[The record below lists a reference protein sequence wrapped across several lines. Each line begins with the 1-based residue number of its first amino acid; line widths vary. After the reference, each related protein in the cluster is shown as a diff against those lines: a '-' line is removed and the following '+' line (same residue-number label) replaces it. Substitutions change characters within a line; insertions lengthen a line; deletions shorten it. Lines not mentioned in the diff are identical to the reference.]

1 MREPPLYR
9 KILLACAD
17 PDTATAAVAQTAA
30 LAALCRAEVVLL
42 HVAEP
47 KEYLDWAEK
56 HQYDRVA
63 PLPIDALQ
71 SFRLPYEPLLA
82 RLQQVGV
89 QATLIIETGE
99 AGSQICRI
107 AREEA
112 MDLVVLAAVDRGFWQ
127 ELLHSSVSGYVLR
140 HAPCSVLMARQ
151 DASPDPGR

>member
-1 MREPPLYR
+1 MRGPPLYR
-9 KILLACAD
+9 KLLLACAN
-17 PDTATAAVAQTAA
+17 PDTADAALAQTAA

-63 PLPIDALQ
+63 PLPIDALR

-82 RLQQVGV
+82 RLQQAGV
-89 QATLIIETGE
+89 DATLIIETGE

-107 AREEA
+107 AREETA
-112 MDLVVLAAVDRGFWQ
+112 DLIVLAAVDRGFWQ

-140 HAPCSVLMARQ
+140 HAPCSVLVVHW
-151 DASPDPGR
+151 DPSSGPGG